1 MHLSPELFT
10 ILMFAGLLVGLLMG
24 HPLAFV
30 LGGLSV
36 IFAVLGPGIPAFG
49 IVINR
54 VWGLA
59 DNYVMVAI
67 PIFVFMARL
76 LSDSGITDR
85 LFHTLRLLF
94 GPVPGGLNFAVIIIS
109 VLLAATTGMVGAS
122 LAVMGVLALPA
133 MISYGYRK
141 ETSTGAIAA
150 GGSLGILIPPSIML
164 VVMGGYAQ
172 LSVGKLFAA
181 ALVPGLLLAVCYALY
196 TGILCWMKPQYGPPV
211 TAEERAQTSTG
222 ALLLMLLKEVAPTLA
237 LILGVLG
244 SIFTGIATVTEAAS
258 IGAAIAFLIIL
269 AYRRFSWAMLR
280 TAVIETGITTAM
292 VMFVA
297 IGATAFTGIFVAGGG
312 MGVVQ
317 SFFTDLEIGRWGTF
331 ALLMFAVF
339 IAGMFLDWLGVIMIC
354 FPIFLPIAAA
364 LGFDRLWFV
373 MMIAVCLQTS
383 FLTPPVGYALF
394 YLKGVAPKGVTT
406 MHIYRGVV
414 PFVLIILG
422 VIGLCA
428 LFPGIVTWLPS
439 RLG

>member
-133 MISYGYRK
+133 MIAYGYRK

-181 ALVPGLLLAVCYALY
+181 ALVPGLVLAVCYALY
-196 TGILCWMKPQYGPPV
+196 TGILCWLKPQYGPPV

-339 IAGMFLDWLGVIMIC
+339 VAGMFLDWLGVIMIC

-428 LFPGIVTWLPS
+428 LFPGIVTWLPA

>member
-10 ILMFAGLLVGLLMG
+10 ILMFAGLLVGLLLG

-36 IFAVLGPGIPAFG
+36 IFAMLGPGIPAFG

-133 MISYGYRK
+133 MIAYGYRK

-211 TAEERAQTSTG
+211 TAEERAQTPTG
-222 ALLLMLLKEVAPTLA
+222 TLLLMLLKEVAPTLA

-364 LGFDRLWFV
+364 LGFDKLWFV

-428 LFPGIVTWLPS
+428 LFPGIVTWLPT
-439 RLG
+439 RVG

>member
-36 IFAVLGPGIPAFG
+36 IFAMLGPGIPAFG

-211 TAEERAQTSTG
+211 TPEERAQTSTG

-428 LFPGIVTWLPS
+428 LFPGIVTWLPA

>member
-10 ILMFAGLLVGLLMG
+10 ILMFAGLLVGLLLG

-36 IFAVLGPGIPAFG
+36 IFAMLGPGIPAFG

-181 ALVPGLLLAVCYALY
+181 ALVPGLLLALCYALY

-317 SFFTDLEIGRWGTF
+317 SFFTGLEIGRWGTF

-364 LGFDRLWFV
+364 LGFDKLWFV

>member
-10 ILMFAGLLVGLLMG
+10 ILMFAGLLVGLLLG

-49 IVINR
+49 IVVNR

-364 LGFDRLWFV
+364 LGFDKLWFV

-428 LFPGIVTWLPS
+428 LFPGIVTWLPT
-439 RLG
+439 RVG

>member
-1 MHLSPELFT
+1 MTLSPELFT
-10 ILMFAGLLVGLLMG
+10 ILMFAGLLAGLLLG

-30 LGGLSV
+30 LGGL
-36 IFAVLGPGIPAFG
+36 AVLFAAIGPGIQAFG

-59 DNYVMVAI
+59 DSYVMVAI

-94 GPVPGGLNFAVIIIS
+94 GPIPGGLNFAVIIIS

-133 MISYGYRK
+133 MMAYGYRK

-164 VVMGGYAQ
+164 VVMGGYAS

-181 ALVPGLLLAVCYALY
+181 ALIPGLLLAVCYALY
-196 TGILCWMKPQYGPPV
+196 AGILCWIRPEYGPPV
-211 TAEERAQTSTG
+211 SPEERAQTSTG
-222 ALLLMLLKEVAPTLA
+222 RLLLMLLKEVAPTML

-244 SIFTGIATVTEAAS
+244 SIFAGIATVTEAAS
-258 IGAAIAFLIIL
+258 IGALIALLIII
-269 AYRRFSWAMLR
+269 AYGRFNLRMLKV
-280 TAVIETGITTAM
+280 AVLETGVTTAM

-317 SFFTDLEIGRWGTF
+317 SFFNDLEIGRWGTF

-339 IAGMFLDWLGVIMIC
+339 IAGMFLDWLGVILIC
-354 FPIFLPIAAA
+354 FPIFLPIAAT
-364 LGFDRLWFV
+364 LGFDKLWFV
-373 MMIAVCLQTS
+373 MMIAICLQTS

-394 YLKGVAPKGVTT
+394 YLKGVAPPGITT

-428 LFPGIVTWLPS
+428 VFPGIVTWLPG
-439 RLG
+439 RIG

>member
-1 MHLSPELFT
+1 MTLSPELFT
-10 ILMFAGLLVGLLMG
+10 ILMFAGLLAGLLLG

-30 LGGLSV
+30 LGGL
-36 IFAVLGPGIPAFG
+36 AVLFAAIGPGIQAFG

-59 DNYVMVAI
+59 DSYVMVAI

-94 GPVPGGLNFAVIIIS
+94 GPIPGGLNFAVIIIS

-133 MISYGYRK
+133 MMAYGYRK

-164 VVMGGYAQ
+164 VVMGGYAS

-196 TGILCWMKPQYGPPV
+196 AGILCWIRPEYGPPV
-211 TAEERAQTSTG
+211 SPEERAQTSTG
-222 ALLLMLLKEVAPTLA
+222 RLLLMLLKEVAPTML

-244 SIFTGIATVTEAAS
+244 SIFAGIATVTEAAS
-258 IGAAIAFLIIL
+258 IGALIALLIII
-269 AYRRFSWAMLR
+269 AYGRFNLRMLKV
-280 TAVIETGITTAM
+280 AVLETGVTTAM

-339 IAGMFLDWLGVIMIC
+339 IAGMFLDWLGVILIC
-354 FPIFLPIAAA
+354 FPIFLPIAAT
-364 LGFDRLWFV
+364 LGFDKLWFV
-373 MMIAVCLQTS
+373 MMIAICLQTS

-394 YLKGVAPKGVTT
+394 YLKGVAPPGITT

-428 LFPGIVTWLPS
+428 VFPGVVTWLPG
-439 RLG
+439 RIG

>member
-1 MHLSPELFT
+1 MTLSPELFT
-10 ILMFAGLLVGLLMG
+10 ILMFAGLLAGLLLG

-30 LGGLSV
+30 LGGL
-36 IFAVLGPGIPAFG
+36 AVLFAAIGPGIQAFG

-59 DNYVMVAI
+59 DSYVMVAI

-94 GPVPGGLNFAVIIIS
+94 GPIPGGLNFAVIIIS

-133 MISYGYRK
+133 MMAYGYRK

-164 VVMGGYAQ
+164 VVMGGYAS

-181 ALVPGLLLAVCYALY
+181 ALIPGLLLAVCYALY
-196 TGILCWMKPQYGPPV
+196 AGILCWIRPEYGPPV
-211 TAEERAQTSTG
+211 SPEERAQTSTG
-222 ALLLMLLKEVAPTLA
+222 RLLLMLLKEVAPTML
-237 LILGVLG
+237 LIMGVLG
-244 SIFTGIATVTEAAS
+244 SIFAGIATVTEAAS
-258 IGAAIAFLIIL
+258 IGALIALLIII
-269 AYRRFSWAMLR
+269 AYGRFNLRMLKV
-280 TAVIETGITTAM
+280 AVLETGVTTAM

-339 IAGMFLDWLGVIMIC
+339 IAGMFLDWLGVILIC
-354 FPIFLPIAAA
+354 FPIFLPIAAT
-364 LGFDRLWFV
+364 LGFDKLWFV
-373 MMIAVCLQTS
+373 MMIAICLQTS

-394 YLKGVAPKGVTT
+394 YLKGVAPPGITT

-428 LFPGIVTWLPS
+428 VFPGIVTWLPG
-439 RLG
+439 RIG